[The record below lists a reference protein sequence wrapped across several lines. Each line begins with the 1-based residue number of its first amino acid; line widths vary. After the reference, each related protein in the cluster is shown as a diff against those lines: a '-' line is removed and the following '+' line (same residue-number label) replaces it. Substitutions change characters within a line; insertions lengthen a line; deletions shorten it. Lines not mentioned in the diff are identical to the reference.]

1 MKPLH
6 LPALLLAAA
15 LLGGCATADYATF
28 VTKTSLAVLDV
39 DTAPVEASIAF
50 SRTEGYVG
58 PRFPNGKV
66 YPVTGYINAKGSA
79 LTRETQQ
86 VFAGGAAATLVLQDS
101 QAKDPA
107 PVAPVAPLTPVTAC
121 PDGRKNPPLFFA
133 TGTSVGVRVGFAEG
147 SALPNAFNF
156 GYRRKEATLV
166 PVDELCQPSVLAAHD
181 SDGGA
186 RKAEGEAKANLG
198 ITQYFATGEAAD
210 TLARMPEVRNLFQR
224 SAKAA
229 LTAVQAFGERE
240 RVQLR
245 DTIDAVACASAVDD
259 TQFETVVLVSA
270 RELGLFPE
278 KGFDMVMQA
287 AAGGARRM
295 RYAELLQLRAG
306 ADDARTTTMQIHRK
320 RVCDLK
326 KSG

>member
-1 MKPLH
+1 MRTML
-6 LPALLLAAA
+6 LPAVLLGAA

-50 SRTEGYVG
+50 NRTEGYVG
-58 PRFPNGKV
+58 PRFANGKV

-86 VFAGGAAATLVLQDS
+86 VFAGGAAATLVLQEG

-107 PVAPVAPLTPVTAC
+107 PVVPVTPC

-259 TQFETVVLVSA
+259 TQFETVVLVNA

-287 AAGGARRM
+287 AKGGARRV

-306 ADDARTTTMQIHRK
+306 ADDARTTTMQIHKK